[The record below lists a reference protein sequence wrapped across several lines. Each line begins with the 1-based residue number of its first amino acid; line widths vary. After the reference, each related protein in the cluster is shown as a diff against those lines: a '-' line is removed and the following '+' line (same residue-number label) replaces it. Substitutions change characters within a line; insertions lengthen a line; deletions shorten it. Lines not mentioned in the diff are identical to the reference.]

1 MPAPT
6 TRLFNALNGQELKKI
21 IMQQVEKAIDDDF
34 HFRRHLTYPVVSFDW
49 KLVVSAYPLQ
59 PPKFEIAAEHDVVA
73 APEGAEIP
81 VPKPGEIKTFE
92 LEGSSKIDTPDQAR
106 DESGQPIPTPTVVGR
121 PGERVVVERPFD
133 PPPKKKDPLA
143 GPVEAVRDK
152 LSPSRREE

>member
-21 IMQQVEKAIDDDF
+21 ILQQVEKAMDEDF

-59 PPKFEIAAEHDVVA
+59 PPKFEITAEHDVVA
-73 APEGAEIP
+73 APAGEEIP
-81 VPKPGEIKTFE
+81 VPKPEEIGTFE
-92 LEGSSKIDTPDQAR
+92 LQGSRKAAAPDQHR
-106 DESGQPIPTPTVVGR
+106 EESGQQIPSPTVVGR